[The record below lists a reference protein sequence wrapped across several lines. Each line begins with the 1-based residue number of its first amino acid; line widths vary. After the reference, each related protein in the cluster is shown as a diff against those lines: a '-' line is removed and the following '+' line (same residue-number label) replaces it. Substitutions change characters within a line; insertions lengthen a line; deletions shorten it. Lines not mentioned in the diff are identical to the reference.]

1 MRDHDERVK
10 AAYLDGDVD
19 YLYQALIDDEY
30 FTEEELQLVT
40 DVAGYSLR
48 TLNDCIY
55 SRYGYND
62 FEQLYDLDF
71 EEDEEEE
78 EEE

>member
-1 MRDHDERVK
+1 MHDEHLERIK

-30 FTEEELQLVT
+30 FTFDELNLVT
-40 DVAGYSLR
+40 DINGYNIK

-55 SRYGYND
+55 SRYGYED
-62 FEQLYDLDF
+62 FGELYDLDF
-71 EEDEEEE
+71 EEDEEDEE
-78 EEE
+78 

>member
-1 MRDHDERVK
+1 MGDHDERVK

-40 DVAGYSLR
+40 DVAGYSLG

-55 SRYGYND
+55 SRYGYQD

-71 EEDEEEE
+71 EGEEEE
-78 EEE
+78 